1 MRSVLK
7 KGEFMYCE
15 VRGHDDHSY
24 DTVARR
30 DSTLILIRTLLS
42 KGDIDRKGANSVKMM
57 STLLK
62 ASPILVIPSRRADAF
77 QDGVLYLRYGIP
89 MMTLNTLWEYIV
101 EMIPPL
107 IFYGPGGHYVSLDG
121 ARLRSRR
128 EAMNLSLGA
137 LADEVG
143 VSRKAIQMYES
154 GMGATVEIALKLEE
168 ILREVLISPLDPFSY
183 SEELSY
189 IREKMDQIGGL
200 KKQVFDHLDAIG
212 MEVIP
217 TMSCPFDAI
226 TRSSGSQFM
235 TSVEMTNPR
244 LRDMG
249 EALSDLS
256 KITEQRSVMI
266 VSGKVRDKNIEGT
279 PVLSLSEV
287 KKTSDPE
294 KLIEMIRERCIP

>member
-7 KGEFMYCE
+7 KGDFLYCE
-15 VRGHDDHSY
+15 VRGHDDHSF

-30 DSTLILIRTLLS
+30 DSTLLLVRTLLS
-42 KGDIDRKGANSVKMM
+42 KGDIDRAGANSVKMM
-57 STLLK
+57 SNVLK
-62 ASPILVIPSRRADAF
+62 ASPVLIIPSRKAGTF
-77 QDGVLYLRYGIP
+77 QDGILYLRYGIP
-89 MMTLNTLWEYIV
+89 MMTLNTLWEYVV
-101 EMIPPL
+101 ELIPPL
-107 IFYGPGGHYVSLDG
+107 VFYGPGGHYVSLDG
-121 ARLRSRR
+121 ARLRSKR
-128 EAMNLSLGA
+128 EVLNLSLGSM
-137 LADEVG
+137 ADAVG

-168 ILREVLISPLDPFSY
+168 VLREVLISPLDPFSY

-217 TMSCPFDAI
+217 TLSCPFDAI
-226 TRSSGSQFM
+226 TRSSGSQFI
-235 TSVEMTNPR
+235 TAVEQTNPR
-244 LRDMG
+244 IRDMG

-266 VSGKVRDKNIEGT
+266 VSGKVRGKNIEGT

-287 KKTSDPE
+287 KKTSDPD
-294 KLIEMIRERCIP
+294 KLVEMIRERCIP